1 MMQTVSGGF
10 QMLMS
15 ETQNPVVIG
24 LERFIY
30 IFSDISYIHT
40 QAAISA
46 FGFAYVSPV

>member
-1 MMQTVSGGF
+1 MMQTISGGF

-15 ETQNPVVIG
+15 ETENPVVIG

-40 QAAISA
+40 HRQSLALLGSRM
-46 FGFAYVSPV
+46 